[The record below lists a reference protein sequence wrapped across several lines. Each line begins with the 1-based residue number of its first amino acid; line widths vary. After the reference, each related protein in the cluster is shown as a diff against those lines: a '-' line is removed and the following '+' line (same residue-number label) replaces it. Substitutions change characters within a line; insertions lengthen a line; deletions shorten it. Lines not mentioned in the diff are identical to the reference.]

1 MSLKPI
7 SHQLENLCQVEKLF
21 ILEHQTRAGRVLY
34 PVITEHAKSGLDMGN
49 PGQYEFFRA
58 RTKSDEA
65 LHADF
70 HPWWNSISVT
80 VCHTTKAIKIGPTG
94 QLIMHPQ
101 NIRLGPNLMAC
112 VIKWLERQDIADYTV
127 ENGSLS
133 RWDAQNDATRLQRN
147 KFYTAFGFHLVD
159 SSGTQHGLNVVDG
172 TFGAATVG
180 ALTIPER
187 YQTGLVPWDKFA
199 CALGTERE
207 EGVRNLAELK
217 EVDRFTHHKSAFG
230 KWLLKLWG
238 WRRPFET
245 RHKHPLKDWEP
256 GHTVRE

>member
-1 MSLKPI
+1 MSLKSL
-7 SHQLENLCQVEKLF
+7 SHQLEILCQVERLF
-21 ILEHQTRAGRVLY
+21 LLERQTRSGRVLF
-34 PVITEHAKSGLDMGN
+34 PVITEYAKSSLDIGN

-80 VCHTTKAIKIGPTG
+80 VCHTTKAVKFGPTG

-101 NIRLGPNLMAC
+101 NVRLGPHLMAC
-112 VIKWLERQDIADYTV
+112 VIKWLECQNIADYTV

-133 RWDAQNDATRLQRN
+133 WRDAETDAARLQRN
-147 KFYTAFGFHLVD
+147 KFYTAFGFHLTD
-159 SSGTQHGLNVVDG
+159 SSSTRHGLEVLGGN
-172 TFGAATVG
+172 FGAACVG
-180 ALTIPER
+180 ALTVPER
-187 YQTGLVPWDKFA
+187 YETGLVSWDQFA
-199 CALGTERE
+199 CALETERE

-217 EVDRFTHHKSAFG
+217 EVDRFTDRKSFFG

-238 WRRPFET
+238 WGAPFDT
-245 RHKHPLKDWEP
+245 RHKTPLKGREL
-256 GHTVRE
+256 GHFVKK

>member
-7 SHQLENLCQVEKLF
+7 SHQLENLCQIEKLF
-21 ILEHQTRAGRVLY
+21 LLERQTRFGRVLY
-34 PVITEHAKSGLDMGN
+34 PLITEHVKSGLDIGS

-58 RTKSDEA
+58 RTKSDDA

-80 VCHTTKAIKIGPTG
+80 VCHTTRAIKFGPTG

-112 VIKWLERQDIADYTV
+112 IIKWLQRQDIADYIV

-133 RWDAQNDATRLQRN
+133 RVDAQTEAARLQRN
-147 KFYTAFGFHLVD
+147 KFYTAFGFQLVD
-159 SSGTQHGLNVVDG
+159 SSGTKHGLEVADG

-180 ALTIPER
+180 ELVIPER
-187 YQTGLVPWDKFA
+187 YQAGPVPWDKFA
-199 CALGTERE
+199 CALEAERE

-217 EVDRFTHHKSAFG
+217 EVDRFTDRKSLFG

-238 WRRPFET
+238 WRAPFET
-245 RHKHPLKDWEP
+245 RYKKPLKSWEP
-256 GHTVRE
+256 GSFVKK

>member
-1 MSLKPI
+1 MSLKQI
-7 SHQLENLCQVEKLF
+7 SHQLEHLCQVEKLF
-21 ILEHQTRAGRVLY
+21 LLENQTISRRVLY
-34 PVITEHAKSGLDMGN
+34 PVITEHAKSDLNIGS

-58 RTKSDEA
+58 RTKSNEEPD
-65 LHADF
+65 ADF

-80 VCHTTKAIKIGPTG
+80 VCHTTRAVKFGPTG

-112 VIKWLERQDIADYTV
+112 VIKWLEHQDIANYTV
-127 ENGSLS
+127 ENGLLS
-133 RWDAQNDATRLQRN
+133 WRDAETDAARLQRN
-147 KFYTAFGFHLVD
+147 KFYTAFGFDLVGN
-159 SSGTQHGLNVVDG
+159 SGTQHGLEVVDG

-180 ALTIPER
+180 ALIIPDR

-199 CALGTERE
+199 CALETERE

-217 EVDRFTHHKSAFG
+217 EVDRFTDRKSFFG

-238 WRRPFET
+238 WRMPFET

-256 GHTVRE
+256 SNAVKE